1 MTDIPVPARGR
12 LTFDAEGQEGGPWH
26 SRHFHVPGATS
37 GLIIGRSYD
46 LRIAATIKRLC
57 AARSLKPGSVHATR
71 EAD

>member
-26 SRHFHVPGATS
+26 SRHFHVPDATS
-37 GLIIGRSYD
+37 GLIIGRGYD
-46 LRIAATIKRLC
+46 SRIATTIKRLC
-57 AARSLKPGSVHATR
+57 AARSLKPGTVQATR